1 MCGIAAILAPNEALN
16 PELIKR
22 ALPVLKHRGPDEHNS
37 WTAHHGHISLGHTR
51 LSIIGLSNGRQP
63 MSNETGDIWSVVNGE
78 FYHFEQIRNEL
89 RAKGHQFRTDSDSEI
104 ALHLYEDMGTT
115 FMRRLRGEF
124 AVVLWDER
132 RQSLTAVRDRFGIKP
147 LYYANVNG
155 KTYIASEIKALF
167 ALGVRASWDREIMCG
182 IHYGFVQRAGRTIF
196 DGIYAIPPGHMLTIT
211 KGESK
216 ITRYWDFDYPPADSE
231 ANVPTFSEAVQLL
244 REKLVESV
252 RLRLR
257 SDVPVGVYLSGGIDS
272 GAILGLASKLSK
284 QPLRAFTLAFNH
296 AEYTEENI
304 AREMAELAGAEFCP
318 IKMISTD
325 LAHHLEAA
333 VIQGETLI
341 TNTHA
346 VAKFLLSRV
355 VHEAGYKVVLTG
367 EGADEVFGGYAFF
380 KKDMI
385 LHNTKGQDQKMIQLM
400 LAELQR
406 TNTVSRGLMLAEQQT
421 KVSQPLVEA
430 LGFIPAFLEAF
441 FAIGAMIADVVNW
454 DYFGNSKTQDHVHEM
469 LRELDFE
476 GQVRGREPVHQ
487 SMYLFSKTF
496 FPNYVLTLL
505 GDRMEMA
512 DSVEGRVPFLDH
524 ELVELAVKMPVAYK
538 IKGLTEKYVLR
549 EAARDV
555 LTDSLYK
562 RQKHPFQAPPS
573 TLNVDDPL
581 YTFVQDTLRSGI
593 DSLPFYNKS
602 HLLAILDKIPH
613 MTQAQKTGVDAAL
626 MVVVSS
632 VILNRHFNLS

>member
-78 FYHFEQIRNEL
+78 FYDFEQIRNEL
-89 RAKGHQFRTDSDSEI
+89 RAKGHQFRTNSDSEI

-512 DSVEGRVPFLDH
+512 HSVEGRVPFLDH